1 MEFDFS
7 ELENVKE
14 NFEHS
19 FTGCNNQH
27 SIGGDSE
34 LEGTQGADSLIF
46 SDFFI
51 YNVFSFLINL
61 AMTVMI
67 SSIVISL
74 LKHKTYQ
81 EQKMKKY
88 IWLLR
93 NRKEFLGKVSPID

>member
-1 MEFDFS
+1 MNE
-7 ELENVKE
+7 
-14 NFEHS
+14 EHS
-19 FTGCNNQH
+19 T
-27 SIGGDSE
+27 DVV
-34 LEGTQGADSLIF
+34 QGADSLVF

-51 YNVFSFLINL
+51 YNVICFLINM

-93 NRKEFLGKVSPID
+93 NRKEFLGKENFFKFLDA